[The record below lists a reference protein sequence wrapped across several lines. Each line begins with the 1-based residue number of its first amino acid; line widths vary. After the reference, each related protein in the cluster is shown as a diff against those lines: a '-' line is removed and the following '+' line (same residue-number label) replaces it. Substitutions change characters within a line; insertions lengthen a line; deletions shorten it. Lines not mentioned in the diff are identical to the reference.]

1 MLKNKQDYGRMN
13 HGSYVHCTRFFRVL
27 CNHFRTNF
35 MVLLFH
41 PSILIMGKGF
51 VMNEFYFFQ
60 DMSFSD
66 AAPVQ
71 YVLSSI
77 EDTWAHW
84 HKEIEILFLLS
95 GELQITVDNTKC
107 NLKTGD
113 IILINS
119 NQVHSIKGNK
129 DLTYILQFVP
139 EVISRIYGSEELY
152 QFNLNTANVPFEKD
166 VVGSIKSILA
176 KIGIELIRKKEG
188 YQFYLWSCVYELVG
202 QIFRHCPYVV
212 VKKGPK
218 AEDLSKISMIINYI
232 TEHHAEIL
240 SIKAIAEALNMSDLT
255 LSKFFREKTGLSV
268 LFYLQIVRI
277 NHAKSLLKTEA
288 SIIDIAQDCGFY
300 SLPTFYRTFKKI
312 TDISPYEFKK
322 GTAHRLLRDDLKMQ
336 GFSGINYS
344 FDTELLYA
352 HLSPL
357 LKA

>member
-1 MLKNKQDYGRMN
+1 
-13 HGSYVHCTRFFRVL
+13 
-27 CNHFRTNF
+27 
-35 MVLLFH
+35 
-41 PSILIMGKGF
+41 
-51 VMNEFYFFQ
+51 MNEFYFFQ

-95 GELQITVDNTKC
+95 GELQLTVDNTKY

-119 NQVHSIKGNK
+119 NQIHSIKGNN
-129 DLTYILQFVP
+129 DLAYILQFVP
-139 EVISRIYGSEELY
+139 EVISRVYGSEELY
-152 QFNLNTANVPFEKD
+152 QFNLNTASLDLGKEAVD
-166 VVGSIKSILA
+166 SIKSILA
-176 KIGIELIRKKEG
+176 KIGIELIKKKEG
-188 YQFYLWSCVYELVG
+188 YQFYLWSYVYELVG
-202 QIFRHCPYVV
+202 HIFRYCPYGI

-218 AEDLSKISMIINYI
+218 AEDLSKISTIINYI
-232 TEHHAEIL
+232 TEHHVENL
-240 SIKAIAEALNMSDLT
+240 SITAIAGALNMSDLT

-288 SIIDIAQDCGFY
+288 PIIEIAQECGFY

-312 TDISPYEFKK
+312 TGISPYEFKK
-322 GTAHRLLRDDLKMQ
+322 GMAHSLLRDDLKVL
-336 GFSGINYS
+336 GFSGISYTGDS
-344 FDTELLYA
+344 DLLFS
-352 HLSPL
+352 HLHPL